1 MVQGRWRA
9 GLLLLLGLVASGLAP
24 TARAEDY
31 PTRPITIF
39 VPLAAGTG
47 MDVIVRLYGDR
58 LSKAF
63 DKPVIIENR
72 PGAFQMLAV
81 NAVLPAPPDG
91 YSLVA
96 MTSAGAAINKTIVK
110 TQTYDA
116 AKDFVPLSLYV
127 KSPFILVVDPA
138 LPIHS
143 VRELVKYAK
152 EHPGRLSYSSSGTG
166 GVPHLVFEM
175 LKQHFGLDITHVPYK
190 NSPQSIS
197 DIAAGHVNMAFA
209 EAGASVPLIK
219 DGKLRALAVSSAVR
233 LPTIADVPPFREV
246 SDDPEFEAVSWH
258 ALFTRAGTP
267 DPIVTKLHDEM
278 TRIMSDPQIQEKI
291 TTLGLI
297 PLNPPSIAD
306 TQAYIA
312 SETKKWGALVKT
324 LGLEG
329 SL

>member
-1 MVQGRWRA
+1 MPGCVRVV
-9 GLLLLLGLVASGLAP
+9 LLLLLGLGAGTLTTPAQ
-24 TARAEDY
+24 ADDD
-31 PTRPITIF
+31 PTRPITIY

-110 TQTYDA
+110 TQTYDT
-116 AKDFVPLSLYV
+116 AKDFIPLSLYV

-152 EHPGRLSYSSSGTG
+152 EHPGQLSYSSSGTG

-258 ALFTRAGTP
+258 ALFARAGTP
-267 DPIVTKLHDEM
+267 EPIVTKLHDAM
-278 TRIMSDPQIQEKI
+278 TRIMSDPEIQEKI

-306 TQAYIA
+306 TQAYIT
-312 SETKKWGALVKT
+312 SETKKWGALVKA
-324 LGLEG
+324 LGLEATQ
-329 SL
+329 